1 MGLPRFFKLPRNKQ
15 FNYQPL
21 YYDQDKEERISREKR
36 IARELGIDK
45 DDKNV
50 SRITR
55 GSMKEYF
62 KRDNRARKQSNLRLV
77 FIAIIL
83 FIIAYLLLFA

>member
-36 IARELGIDK
+36 IARELGVEREGA
-45 DDKNV
+45 NV

-62 KRDNRARKQSNLRLV
+62 KRDKRVRNQSNLRLV